1 MNPPP
6 QPAVCPTCGN
16 QSDKSTGLCLACLML
31 CATTDG
37 AADSIESLLDASEL
51 PRIGNYEV
59 LGEIGRGGMGVIYRA
74 RQTHTGRIVAVKILQ
89 SHTIHKPE
97 MLARFRREA
106 QAATSLDHPHV
117 LPIYEVN
124 EEADGIP
131 FFSMKLA
138 AGGSLIDRRDSL
150 KGRTREIVTLIA
162 KVARAT
168 QHAHERGVLHRDLK
182 PGNILFDAQGEPMV
196 SDFGLAAWLHQDSDL
211 TRTIMVCGT
220 PGYLPPE
227 YLDGRPDVLLPAS
240 DVYSLGVILFE
251 LLAGQ
256 LPYAAGAS
264 LSAIRQATEK
274 PAPLLRTLVPNADR
288 DLEVICARCI
298 EAEPGMRY
306 LSAGALADDLQNWLE
321 GRPIV
326 ARPTPRIVRVWKWVR
341 RYPAISLA
349 GALCLLLA
357 ATGLILNGML
367 TRATAYDRA
376 VAILPVEDLDA
387 MSHESP
393 LSREATQVC
402 LDSMKKVRG
411 LTAVATTAAPD
422 PFPHDADLVRLSRA
436 LGARYLVSAT
446 IRRKDDVNRL
456 VIRLADAT
464 GDTSVRTELIECST
478 LGDRQTAQAIAA
490 TIQRAQSGVGKPAK
504 ANGDGTSPDTP
515 IDPSRRLA
523 ESYIQAGDQHFDRRA
538 PSDIDHAIDAY
549 QKAANEQPGNA
560 LAKARLATA
569 MAARGFLGNKE
580 EWLAKA
586 LPIARQAVAID
597 PLLAEAHRTLS
608 NISYFRGELLA
619 AREQAIQAFELLP
632 DDPKVASAVAEA
644 MRALG
649 AMDEALVWNRKAT
662 LRQHTPGEYAIVR
675 GDCLAA
681 LGEFAGAAI
690 AYREFTEYRPDLAD
704 GPAGSANLHLLSGN
718 APKALEEIRALHAR
732 FPTHP
737 IVLQTRASME
747 FHVGDPNMAAK
758 MYGELAADA
767 DAGLTAYMGVRA
779 CSALGFLALRRGD
792 ADGRALIERAL
803 ALDEEALSGDRKE
816 AAMLFERA
824 ANLAMLGRT
833 EDALKSL
840 RQAIEC
846 ADWTYFQMKLDPR
859 VQTLR
864 EMPAFAEMEQ
874 MLAKRLSDM
883 RGRIS
888 LTHEPK
894 PQ

>member
-6 QPAVCPTCGN
+6 EPAVCPTCGN
-16 QSDKSTGLCLACLML
+16 PSDKTTGLCLACLML

-37 AADSIESLLDASEL
+37 ASDSMASLFEDSNL
-51 PRIGNYEV
+51 PRIGNFEV
-59 LGEIGRGGMGVIYRA
+59 LGEIGRGGMGIIYKA
-74 RQTHTGRIVAVKILQ
+74 RETHTGRIVAVKILQ
-89 SHTIHKPE
+89 THTVHKPE
-97 MLARFRREA
+97 MVARFRREA
-106 QAATSLDHPHV
+106 QAAASLDHPHV

-138 AGGSLIDRRDSL
+138 AGGSLIDCRDSL
-150 KGRTREIVTLIA
+150 KGRTREIVTLLA

-168 QHAHERGVLHRDLK
+168 HHAHERGVLHRDLK

-211 TRTIMVCGT
+211 TRSIMVCGT

-240 DVYSLGVILFE
+240 DVHSLGVILFE

-264 LSAIRQATEK
+264 LSAIRHATEK

-306 LSAGALADDLQNWLE
+306 QTAGALADDLQNWLE

-326 ARPTPRIVRVWKWVR
+326 ARPTPRIVRAWKWVR

-357 ATGLILNGML
+357 TTGLILNGML

-393 LSREATQVC
+393 LAREATQAC
-402 LDSMKKVRG
+402 LDSMKKVG
-411 LTAVATTAAPD
+411 SLTAVATNTAPD
-422 PFPHDADLVRLSRA
+422 PFPHDADLVRLSRT
-436 LGARYLVSAT
+436 LGTRYLLSAT
-446 IRRKDDVNRL
+446 IRRKDDVTRL

-464 GDTSVRTELIECST
+464 GDTSVRTELIECSA
-478 LGDRQTAQAIAA
+478 LGDRQTGRTIVAA
-490 TIQRAQSGVGKPAK
+490 IQRAQSSGGKSTK
-504 ANGDGTSPDTP
+504 ANGDGSSPETP
-515 IDPSRRLA
+515 IDESRRRA

-538 PSDIDHAIDAY
+538 PSDIDFAIDAY

-569 MAARGFLGNKE
+569 MAARSFLGNKE
-580 EWLAKA
+580 DWLAKA
-586 LPIARQAVAID
+586 LPIAQEAVAID

-608 NISYFRGELLA
+608 NISYFRGELIA

-632 DDPKVASAVAEA
+632 DDPKVASAVAES

-662 LRQHTPGEYAIVR
+662 LRQHTPGEYAIAR

-681 LGEFAGAAI
+681 LGEFVGAAS

-704 GPAGSANLHLLSGN
+704 GPAGTANMYLLSGN
-718 APKALEEIRALHAR
+718 APKALEAIRALHAR

-737 IVLQTRASME
+737 IVVQT
-747 FHVGDPNMAAK
+747 
-758 MYGELAADA
+758 
-767 DAGLTAYMGVRA
+767 
-779 CSALGFLALRRGD
+779 RGD
-792 ADGRALIERAL
+792 ADSTSDWRTPELPSSRMRRRFGSSLFAKSSFRMVQVPASRPKTKIL
-803 ALDEEALSGDRKE
+803 A
-816 AAMLFERA
+816 
-824 ANLAMLGRT
+824 
-833 EDALKSL
+833 
-840 RQAIEC
+840 
-846 ADWTYFQMKLDPR
+846 
-859 VQTLR
+859 
-864 EMPAFAEMEQ
+864 
-874 MLAKRLSDM
+874 
-883 RGRIS
+883 
-888 LTHEPK
+888 
-894 PQ
+894 